1 MICLYAANSAASMRR
16 RDSFSPP
23 RPRFCHGTR
32 LAISFGGEEAFSRT
46 YALGLNGIMSSALS
60 ALQANTQALGI
71 VSGNVANINTPGYAR
86 RVVTMGTLEANGQ
99 LQGVDVE
106 GVQRATDQ
114 FINQEVLSAGSSS
127 SQYSAQTSIFKQLD
141 GLLGSPGDGNA
152 LTSKLSNIYSALGEA
167 ALSPTAS
174 TSQTAV
180 LNSLKDFATSVS
192 SLSTSLSTLQQQA
205 DTQVAS
211 SIGTVNGLIKQVYD
225 LNTQIQIATSAG
237 DTSSALL
244 DQRDVALQSLS
255 QYVDVRT
262 TPQSDGSVTVMT
274 QDGISLVGSTYA
286 QLSYSASQT
295 GGTYQPIQLQTIN
308 PSNGQPIGAVQSLD
322 QHLSGGSI
330 KGLIDMRDG
339 TLADLQN
346 ELGSLA
352 QGVSQTLN
360 AQHNANSAYP
370 PPTSLNGRDT
380 GLLSTDSLNFTG
392 KTTVAVVDS
401 SGNMV
406 QSVDLDFGANQYSTD
421 GGNTWTSFTPTI
433 DGLTNALNT
442 ALGSNGSASFNNG
455 QLSIA
460 ATGTNGI
467 VVQDDATT
475 PSSRGGTG
483 FSQFFGLNDLFE
495 SAGPSVSAT
504 GLSASDASGLAADG
518 NITLQ
523 IKGPNG
529 DIVQQASTTITTG
542 MTIGQ
547 AIAALNQN
555 LAGAATL
562 TLNSDGSVSTQVA
575 AGYPN
580 YQLQVVND
588 TTARGTTGVSLT
600 NLFGIGSNQLAQQA
614 VGFQVTPDIANDPS
628 RLAFATPDV
637 TSNTVVGSGD
647 SSGLEALQNL
657 FTTPQKFAQAGDIG
671 AQTVSLNDYA
681 AGFYQDEAT
690 RSTTA
695 TDNATSQSA
704 RLTEAQTR
712 QSSTSGVNLDEELTN
727 MMSYQQAYA
736 AGARML
742 NVADQLYTTLLQI
755 Q

>member
-1 MICLYAANSAASMRR
+1 M
-16 RDSFSPP
+16 
-23 RPRFCHGTR
+23 
-32 LAISFGGEEAFSRT
+32 
-46 YALGLNGIMSSALS
+46 GLTGIMSGALT
-60 ALQANTQALGI
+60 ALQANTQALGV

-86 RVVTMGTLEANGQ
+86 RVVTMGTLSANGQ
-99 LQGVDVE
+99 LQGVDVQS
-106 GVQRATDQ
+106 VQRATDQ

-127 SQYSAQTSIFKQLD
+127 SRYSAQTDSYNQLN

-174 TSQTAV
+174 SSQTAV
-180 LNSLKDFATSVS
+180 LNSLQDFATSVS
-192 SLSTSLSTLQQQA
+192 SLSSSLSTLQGQA
-205 DTQVAS
+205 DSQVAS
-211 SIGTVNGLIKQVYD
+211 SVGTVNGLIKQIYD
-225 LNTQIQIATSAG
+225 LNTQIKIATAGG

-244 DQRDVALQSLS
+244 DQRDVAMQSLS

-262 TPQSDGSVTVMT
+262 TPQDDGGVTVMT
-274 QDGISLVGSTYA
+274 QDGMTLVGSTYA
-286 QLSYSASQT
+286 QLSYAASKT
-295 GGTYQPIQLQTIN
+295 GGTYQSIMFQSID
-308 PSNGQPIGAVQSLD
+308 PSKNQPIGTAQSLD
-322 QHLSGGSI
+322 QHLSSGSI

-339 TLADLQN
+339 ALADLQN

-352 QGVSQTLN
+352 QGVSQALN

-392 KTTVAVVDS
+392 KTTVAVVDL

-406 QSVDLDFGANQYSTD
+406 QSVALDFDANQYSTD
-421 GGNTWTSFTPTI
+421 GGATWTSFTPTI
-433 DGLTNALNT
+433 GGLTSALNT
-442 ALGSNGSASFNNG
+442 ALGSNGSASFTDG
-455 QLSIA
+455 QLSIG

-495 SAGPSVSAT
+495 SSGTSVLAT
-504 GLSASDASGLAADG
+504 GLSASDVCGLAADG

-523 IKGPNG
+523 VKGPNG
-529 DIVQQASTTITTG
+529 DIVKQSSATITAG
-542 MTIGQ
+542 MTVGQ
-547 AIAALNQN
+547 ALGALNT
-555 LAGAATL
+555 AMAPAASL
-562 TLNSDGSVSTQVA
+562 TLNSDGSVSAQVA

-600 NLFGIGSNQLAQQA
+600 KLLGIGSDQLAQQA
-614 VGFQVTPDIANDPS
+614 AGFSVTPDIANDPS

-637 TSNTVVGSGD
+637 TSSTVVGSGD
-647 SSGLEALQNL
+647 SSGLAALQNL
-657 FTTPQKFAQAGDIG
+657 FTSRQNFVKAGDIG
-671 AQTVSLNDYA
+671 AQSVTLNDYA
-681 AGFYQDEAT
+681 SGFYQDAAT
-690 RSTTA
+690 RSAAA

-712 QSSTSGVNLDEELTN
+712 QASTSGVNLDEELTN

-736 AGARML
+736 AGARLL
-742 NVADQLYTTLLQI
+742 NVADQLLSTLMQI

>member
-1 MICLYAANSAASMRR
+1 M
-16 RDSFSPP
+16 
-23 RPRFCHGTR
+23 
-32 LAISFGGEEAFSRT
+32 
-46 YALGLNGIMSSALS
+46 GLNGIMSGALS

-86 RVVTMGTLEANGQ
+86 RVVTMGTLSANGQ
-99 LQGVDVE
+99 LQGVDVQT
-106 GVQRATDQ
+106 VQRATDQ
-114 FINQEVLSAGSSS
+114 FINQEVLSASSS
-127 SQYSAQTSIFKQLD
+127 SSRYSTQTAAFDQLN
-141 GLLGSPGDGNA
+141 GLLGSPGDGTA
-152 LTSKLSNIYSALGEA
+152 LTSKLSNIYSALGQA

-174 TSQTAV
+174 SSQTAV
-180 LNSLKDFATSVS
+180 LNSLQGFATSVS
-192 SLSTSLSTLQQQA
+192 SLSSSLSTMQSQA
-205 DTQVAS
+205 DTQIAS

-225 LNTQIQIATSAG
+225 LNTQIKVATAGG

-255 QYVDVRT
+255 QYIDVRT
-262 TPQSDGSVTVMT
+262 TPQEDGSVTVMT
-274 QDGISLVGSTYA
+274 QDGISLVGSTYG
-286 QLSYSASQT
+286 QLSYTASKT
-295 GGTYQPIQLQTIN
+295 GGTYQPISLQTVN
-308 PSNGQPIGAVQSLD
+308 PSGGQLIGNAQSLD
-322 QHLSGGSI
+322 QHLSSGSI
-330 KGLIDMRDG
+330 KGLLDMRDG

-346 ELGSLA
+346 ELGALA
-352 QGVSQTLN
+352 QGVSQAVN

-370 PPTSLNGRDT
+370 PPTSLDGRNT
-380 GLLSTDSLNFTG
+380 GLLSTDALNFTG

-406 QSVDLDFGANQYSTD
+406 QSVALDFDANQYSTD
-421 GGNTWTSFTPTI
+421 GGATWTSFTPTI
-433 DGLTNALNT
+433 GGLTSALNT
-442 ALGSNGSASFNNG
+442 ALGSNGSASFSDG
-455 QLSIA
+455 QLSIG

-475 PSSRGGTG
+475 PSSRGGAG
-483 FSQFFGLNDLFE
+483 FSQFFGLNDVFE
-495 SAGPSVSAT
+495 LAGPSLLAT
-504 GLSASDASGLAADG
+504 GLSASDVCNLAADG
-518 NITLQ
+518 NISLQ
-523 IKGPNG
+523 VKGPNG
-529 DIVQQASTTITTG
+529 DIVKQASTTITAG
-542 MTIGQ
+542 MTVGQ
-547 AIAALNQN
+547 ALGALNTA

-600 NLFGIGSNQLAQQA
+600 KLFGIGSDQLAQQA
-614 VGFQVTPDIANDPS
+614 VGFSVTPDIANDPS

-637 TSNTVVGSGD
+637 TSSTVVGSGD
-647 SSGLEALQNL
+647 FSGLAALQNL
-657 FTTPQKFAQAGDIG
+657 FTSRQNFVQAGDIG
-671 AQTVSLNDYA
+671 AQAVTLNDYA
-681 AGFYQDEAT
+681 AGFYQDAAT
-690 RSTTA
+690 RSSAA

-712 QSSTSGVNLDEELTN
+712 QASTSGVNLDEELTN

-742 NVADQLYTTLLQI
+742 NVVDQLYSTLLQI

>member
-1 MICLYAANSAASMRR
+1 M
-16 RDSFSPP
+16 
-23 RPRFCHGTR
+23 
-32 LAISFGGEEAFSRT
+32 
-46 YALGLNGIMSSALS
+46 GLNGIMSSALS

-392 KTTVAVVDS
+392 KTTVAVVDL

-433 DGLTNALNT
+433 DGLTSALNS

-657 FTTPQKFAQAGDIG
+657 FTTPQKFVQAGDIG
-671 AQTVSLNDYA
+671 AQTVTLNDYA

-690 RSTTA
+690 RSATA

>member
-1 MICLYAANSAASMRR
+1 M
-16 RDSFSPP
+16 
-23 RPRFCHGTR
+23 
-32 LAISFGGEEAFSRT
+32 
-46 YALGLNGIMSSALS
+46 GLTGIMSGALS
-60 ALQANTQALGI
+60 ALQANTQALGV

-86 RVVTMGTLEANGQ
+86 RVVTMGSLSANGQ

-106 GVQRATDQ
+106 SVQRASDQ
-114 FINQEVLSAGSSS
+114 FINQEVLSASSS
-127 SQYSAQTSIFKQLD
+127 SSRYSAQTSAYNQLN

-152 LTSKLSNIYSALGEA
+152 LTSKLSNIYAALGQA

-174 TSQTAV
+174 SSQRAV
-180 LNSLKDFATSVS
+180 LNSLQDFAKSVS
-192 SLSTSLSTLQQQA
+192 SLSSSLSTLQGQA
-205 DTQVAS
+205 DSQVAS
-211 SIGTVNGLIKQVYD
+211 SIGSVNGLIKQIYD
-225 LNTQIQIATSAG
+225 LNTQIKVATAGG

-244 DQRDVALQSLS
+244 DQRDVAMQSLS
-255 QYVDVRT
+255 QFIDVRT
-262 TPQSDGSVTVMT
+262 APQDNGGVTVTT
-274 QDGISLVGSTYA
+274 QDGMTLVGSTYA
-286 QLSYSASQT
+286 QLSYSASKT
-295 GGTYQPIQLQTIN
+295 GGTYQSIMFQSIDSSKN
-308 PSNGQPIGAVQSLD
+308 QPIGTAQSLD
-322 QHLSGGSI
+322 QHLSSGSI

-339 TLADLQN
+339 ALADMQN

-352 QGVSQTLN
+352 QGVSQALN

-406 QSVDLDFGANQYSTD
+406 QSVAVDFDANQYSTD
-421 GGNTWTSFTPTI
+421 GGATWTSFTPTVG
-433 DGLTNALNT
+433 GLTSALNT
-442 ALGSNGSASFNNG
+442 ALGSNGSASFTDG
-455 QLSIA
+455 QLSIG

-495 SAGPSVSAT
+495 SSGTSVLAT
-504 GLSASDASGLAADG
+504 GLSASDVCGLAADG

-523 IKGPNG
+523 VKGPNG
-529 DIVQQASTTITTG
+529 DIVKQASATITAG
-542 MTIGQ
+542 MTVGQ
-547 AIAALNQN
+547 ALGALNT
-555 LAGAATL
+555 AMGPAANL
-562 TLNSDGSVSTQVA
+562 TLNSDGSVSAQVA

-600 NLFGIGSNQLAQQA
+600 KLLGIGSDQLAQQA
-614 VGFQVTPDIANDPS
+614 AGFSVTPDVANDPT

-637 TSNTVVGSGD
+637 TSSTVVGSGD
-647 SSGLEALQNL
+647 SSGLAALQNL
-657 FTTPQKFAQAGDIG
+657 FTSRQNFVKAGDIG
-671 AQTVSLNDYA
+671 AQSVTLNDYA
-681 AGFYQDEAT
+681 SEFYQDAAT
-690 RSTTA
+690 RSAAA

-712 QSSTSGVNLDEELTN
+712 QASTSGVNLDEELTN

-736 AGARML
+736 AGARLL
-742 NVADQLYTTLLQI
+742 NVADQLLSTLLQI

>member
-1 MICLYAANSAASMRR
+1 M
-16 RDSFSPP
+16 
-23 RPRFCHGTR
+23 
-32 LAISFGGEEAFSRT
+32 
-46 YALGLNGIMSSALS
+46 GLNGILSGALT
-60 ALQANTQALGI
+60 ALQANTQALGVI
-71 VSGNVANINTPGYAR
+71 SGNVANINTPGYAR
-86 RVVTMGTLEANGQ
+86 RVVTMGTLSANGQ

-106 GVQRATDQ
+106 SVQRASDQ
-114 FINQEVLSAGSSS
+114 FINQEVLSASSSS
-127 SQYSAQTSIFKQLD
+127 SQYSAQTSVFTQLD
-141 GLLGSPGDGNA
+141 GLLGSPGDGTA
-152 LTSKLSNIYSALGEA
+152 LTSQLSNIYSALGEA
-167 ALSPTAS
+167 ALSPTVS
-174 TSQTAV
+174 SSQTGV
-180 LNSLKDFATSVS
+180 LNSLQDFATSVS

-211 SIGTVNGLIKQVYD
+211 SMGTVNGLIKQVYD
-225 LNTQIQIATSAG
+225 LNTQIKIATAAG

-244 DQRDVALQSLS
+244 DQRDVAMQSLS
-255 QYVDVRT
+255 QYIDVRT
-262 TPQSDGSVTVMT
+262 TPQDDGSVTVMT
-274 QDGISLVGSTYA
+274 QDGISLVGSTYG
-286 QLSYSASQT
+286 QLSYSASKT

-322 QHLSGGSI
+322 QHLSSGSI

-339 TLADLQN
+339 TLVDLQN

-352 QGVSQTLN
+352 QGVSQALN

-380 GLLSTDSLNFTG
+380 GLLSTDALNFTG

-406 QSVDLDFGANQYSTD
+406 QSVALDFGANQYSTD
-421 GGNTWTSFTPTI
+421 GGATWTSFAPTI
-433 DGLTNALNT
+433 GGLTGALNT
-442 ALGSNGSASFNNG
+442 ALGSNGSASFTDG
-455 QLSIA
+455 QLSIG
-460 ATGTNGI
+460 ATGTDGI

-483 FSQFFGLNDLFE
+483 FSQFFGLNDLFQ
-495 SAGPSVSAT
+495 SSGPSVLAT

-518 NITLQ
+518 NISLQ
-523 IKGPNG
+523 IKGPNS
-529 DIVQQASTTITTG
+529 DVVKQASATITAG

-547 AIAALNQN
+547 AIGALNTA
-555 LAGAATL
+555 LGGAATL

-600 NLFGIGSNQLAQQA
+600 NLFGIGSDQLAQQA
-614 VGFQVTPDIANDPS
+614 EGFSVTPDIANDPS

-637 TSNTVVGSGD
+637 TSSTVVGSGD
-647 SSGLEALQNL
+647 SSGLEALQKL
-657 FTTPQKFAQAGDIG
+657 LTTPQKFAQAGDIG
-671 AQTVSLNDYA
+671 AQTVTLNDYA

-690 RSTTA
+690 RSATA
-695 TDNATSQSA
+695 TDNASSQSA

-712 QSSTSGVNLDEELTN
+712 QASTSGVNLDEELTN

-742 NVADQLYTTLLQI
+742 NVVDQLYTALLQI

>member
-1 MICLYAANSAASMRR
+1 M
-16 RDSFSPP
+16 
-23 RPRFCHGTR
+23 
-32 LAISFGGEEAFSRT
+32 
-46 YALGLNGIMSSALS
+46 GLNGIMSSALS

-433 DGLTNALNT
+433 DGLTSALNT